1 MSFIIDFFEYTL
13 HGWIYAIWFILMII
27 FSLACLGVV
36 GEKVSKKRLAELA
49 ALREKEAEE
58 EYKKAQDLIERQAQ
72 NMGLDYS
79 IDPTLNQVNQPN
91 QKLINQTDTIQ
102 NNVSAANTSV
112 DATPKVM
119 PAQPQPVATP
129 TVPEVSAQSSA
140 PSPTPVIDNTS
151 EDAIKTDVP
160 AVLVINDDGTSNT

>member
-1 MSFIIDFFEYTL
+1 MSFIINFFEYTL
-13 HGWIYAIWFILMII
+13 HGWVYAIWFILMII
-27 FSLACLGVV
+27 FSLACLGIV

-91 QKLINQTDTIQ
+91 QKLIEQTAALQKNASTANANVDT
-102 NNVSAANTSV
+102 
-112 DATPKVM
+112 TPKVM
-119 PAQPQPVATP
+119 PVPPQPVATP
-129 TVPEVSAQSSA
+129 TIPEMPAQGPV

-151 EDAIKTDVP
+151 EDAIKTEVP